1 MRFPSKFIDY
11 KNSSI
16 YKFPFFLEELSQKD
30 LTVMELYSK
39 VKKHV
44 ENIQEFIEILDCLF
58 ALKKIV
64 LLEDTLHYVKTN

>member
-11 KNSSI
+11 KNSSL

-30 LTVMELYSK
+30 LTVMELYNK

-44 ENIQEFIEILDCLF
+44 ENIQEYIEILDCLF

>member
-1 MRFPSKFIDY
+1 LTIKILRYI
-11 KNSSI
+11 
-16 YKFPFFLEELSQKD
+16 FLEELSQKD
-30 LTVMELYSK
+30 LTVMELYNK

-44 ENIQEFIEILDCLF
+44 ENIQEYIEILDCLF